1 MISDERSQKIT
12 ENLGLVHSVAKRFR
26 NRGADYEDLFQAGCI
41 GLIKAVDNFDES
53 YGTMFSTYAV
63 PVIMGEIKRIFRDGG
78 EIKISRIIKEKANYV
93 QLKKDEFEK
102 KNMREPTLSELSA
115 ICGVDIYELG
125 EILAAMQPVISLS
138 SFYEEDSEEY
148 DVPVDNNEST
158 FNKIMLSC
166 VLNELE
172 AKDRK
177 IIYYRYYEG
186 KTQAETAA
194 IIGVSQVQ
202 VSRLEKR
209 ILKRIKRK
217 LE

>member
-1 MISDERSQKIT
+1 
-12 ENLGLVHSVAKRFR
+12 
-26 NRGADYEDLFQAGCI
+26 
-41 GLIKAVDNFDES
+41 
-53 YGTMFSTYAV
+53 
-63 PVIMGEIKRIFRDGG
+63 MGEIKRIFRDGG

-102 KNMREPTLSELSA
+102 KNMREPTLSELSEV
-115 ICGVDIYELG
+115 CGVDIYELG

-148 DVPVDNNEST
+148 DVPVDNNERT

-186 KTQAETAA
+186 KTQAETASL
-194 IIGVSQVQ
+194 IGVSQVQ

-209 ILKRIKRK
+209 ILKSIKRK